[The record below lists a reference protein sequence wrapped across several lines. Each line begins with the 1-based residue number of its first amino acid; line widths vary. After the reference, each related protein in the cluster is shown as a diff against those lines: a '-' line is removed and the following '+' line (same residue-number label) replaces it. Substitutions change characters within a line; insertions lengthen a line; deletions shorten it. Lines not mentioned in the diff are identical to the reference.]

1 MEGSEIGVVGTV
13 NRNYT
18 SEIAEKVIHAVFN
31 FIFGKGTFF
40 PCYEWQGDRHRCLVL
55 RAAERI
61 CGAQGKCLF
70 GGPQILNSKKKYSA
84 SSRFTRKAG
93 VVRSLIRTTTAECS
107 QYGPTK
113 HRQCNNQSIFTYF
126 TFVGFPKAG
135 PGTPPP
141 PPPPGGPARVTGV
154 LLPVSCIRTFERD
167 HGSNFTGSDDIPYYS
182 FCNDRTWLFNCSTM
196 QQARLKELNR
206 EQKQ

>member
-61 CGAQGKCLF
+61 FGAQGKCLF

-141 PPPPGGPARVTGV
+141 PPPRRACSCYWRPVASVMYTNIWKGSWFKLHRIRWYSV
-154 LLPVSCIRTFERD
+154 LQFL
-167 HGSNFTGSDDIPYYS
+167 
-182 FCNDRTWLFNCSTM
+182 
-196 QQARLKELNR
+196 
-206 EQKQ
+206 